1 MEKIIIKGILK
12 TVGPLSIK
20 LPRVEGSR
28 DNEFGNFPVQT
39 RGLDADGNKQ
49 RTAYLPAT
57 TLRGFLRR
65 AATLRRMQAAADAGK
80 PYRLPQIYSEMIGQ
94 DAESEKQ
101 AGDID
106 LLALQQARQASPV
119 LDLFGSGLGIK
130 SRLKV
135 SHFVPTVNVLPD
147 VFTGVRKDLDDTE
160 EALALMEPSDM
171 QAFLGRSTSNN
182 QRATAAALVKQLETQ
197 VRRLHKKNEPIP
209 DDIAQA
215 LQAAKAN
222 EEKHKIEMGD
232 MRNSTRTIVQHFALP
247 AGIELNGK
255 IVVEHATAQDLEML
269 EHGLNTLSQHPVL
282 GAHSAR
288 GCGEVEGVFQVFN
301 QDGKLLKTVAIGDYA
316 PARVTDFSAK
326 I

>member
-1 MEKIIIKGILK
+1 MQKIILKGTIK
-12 TVGPLSIK
+12 TVGPLSFK
-20 LPRVEGSR
+20 MPLADGSKE
-28 DNEFGNFPVQT
+28 NEFGNFPVQT
-39 RGLDADGNKQ
+39 RGIDADGNKQ

-65 AATLRRMQAAADAGK
+65 AATLRRMQTAADAGK

-135 SHFVPTVNVLPD
+135 SHFVPSVNVLPE
-147 VFTGVRKDLDDTE
+147 VFTGVRKDLDDTQ
-160 EALALMEPSDM
+160 EAMALMDPNDM
-171 QAFLGRSTSNN
+171 NAFLSRSNSNN
-182 QRATAAALVKQLETQ
+182 LRAAASAVVKQLESQ
-197 VRRLHKKNEPIP
+197 VRRLQKKNEPVP
-209 DDIAQA
+209 ADIAQA
-215 LQAAKAN
+215 LQTAKAN
-222 EEKHKIEMGD
+222 EDKHKADMGD

-255 IVVEHATAQDLEML
+255 IVVEHATEHDLEML
-269 EHGLNTLSQHPVL
+269 EHGLSELSLHPLL

-288 GCGEVEGVFQVFN
+288 GCGEVEGVFQVFD
-301 QDGKLLKTVAIGDYA
+301 QDGKLLKTLAIGDYA
-316 PARVTDFSAK
+316 PARVTNF
-326 I
+326 

>member
-1 MEKIIIKGILK
+1 MQKIIIKGTLK

-20 LPRVEGSR
+20 MPQAEGSR
-28 DNEFGNFPVQT
+28 ENEFGNFPVQT
-39 RGLDADGNKQ
+39 RGIDADGNKQ

-65 AATLRRMQAAADAGK
+65 AATLRRMQAAADGGK

-106 LLALQQARQASPV
+106 LLALQLARQASPV

-135 SHFVPTVNVLPD
+135 SHFVPSINVLPD

-160 EALALMEPSDM
+160 EAMALMDPADM
-171 QAFLGRSTSNN
+171 NAFLGRSASNN
-182 QRATAAALVKQLETQ
+182 QRAAASAVVKQLETQ
-197 VRRLHKKNEPIP
+197 VRRLQKKNEPVP
-209 DDIAQA
+209 DDMAQA
-215 LQAAKAN
+215 LQTAKAN
-222 EEKHKIEMGD
+222 EDKHKANMGD

-255 IVVEHATAQDLEML
+255 IVVEHSTEQDLEML
-269 EHGLNTLSQHPVL
+269 EHGLSELSMRPVL

-288 GCGEVEGVFQVFN
+288 GCGEVEGVFQVFD

-316 PARVTDFSAK
+316 PARVIDFVHSN
-326 I
+326 